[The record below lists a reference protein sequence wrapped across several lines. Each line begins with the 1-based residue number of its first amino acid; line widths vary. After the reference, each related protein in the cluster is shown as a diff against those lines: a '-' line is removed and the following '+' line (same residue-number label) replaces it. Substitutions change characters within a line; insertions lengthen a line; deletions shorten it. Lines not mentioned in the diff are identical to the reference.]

1 MRAHASGY
9 VMTAEPADEGLVAE
23 LKWVHGMIRQDL
35 RTVRRL
41 AAEVTAGLPGAQ
53 AAAEVRSLQVAGPL
67 WQLKVNCL
75 RYCRF
80 VHMHH
85 HGESAF
91 LFPRLRRSN
100 PALGPVVDKLEADH
114 ARVSDLL
121 DEVSAAA
128 TDFAERESEAGRAR
142 LSGALD
148 DLSRDLL
155 EHLDY
160 EESSISETLRTWTGW
175 AEW

>member
-1 MRAHASGY
+1 
-9 VMTAEPADEGLVAE
+9 
-23 LKWVHGMIRQDL
+23 
-35 RTVRRL
+35 
-41 AAEVTAGLPGAQ
+41 
-53 AAAEVRSLQVAGPL
+53 
-67 WQLKVNCL
+67 
-75 RYCRF
+75 
-80 VHMHH
+80 
-85 HGESAF
+85 
-91 LFPRLRRSN
+91 
-100 PALGPVVDKLEADH
+100 VDKLEADH

-142 LSGALD
+142 LGGALD

>member
-91 LFPRLRRSN
+91 LFPRLPPVQSGARAGRGQAGGRSR
-100 PALGPVVDKLEADH
+100 A
-114 ARVSDLL
+114 VSDLL

-128 TDFAERESEAGRAR
+128 TDFAERESE
-142 LSGALD
+142 
-148 DLSRDLL
+148 
-155 EHLDY
+155 
-160 EESSISETLRTWTGW
+160 
-175 AEW
+175 

>member
-1 MRAHASGY
+1 
-9 VMTAEPADEGLVAE
+9 MTAEAADEGLVAE

-128 TDFAERESEAGRAR
+128 TDFAEREGEASRAH
-142 LSGALD
+142 LGGALD

-160 EESSISETLRTWTGW
+160 EESSISDTLRTWTGW